1 MRDDERP
8 PLVSAEDWA
17 ATPPA
22 VQQAFLTLVEMVHT
36 LTAEVTQLRAEV
48 KDLRARLQQ
57 TSQNSSKPPSSDPPS
72 APPRPPT
79 PPRGRKPGGQPGHAG
94 HERPLAPEDQVDTI
108 VSLYPTQCTWCRAIF
123 PDAPDRLPDIAPV
136 IRTQVWD
143 LPKQLMHIT
152 EYQQHTVACPC
163 CKTRQEPPPLT
174 GLPPGAFGSG
184 VIALTALLR
193 RYRMSD
199 REIVDFWQ
207 TVCGLPISL
216 GSVVRACQRTSAAI
230 EPLYH
235 AIQTH
240 ILQQPAVHVDET
252 RWREQNQGAWLW
264 VLNTPQATCFRIDR
278 SRGRVAFDALVPA
291 RYRGVIS
298 SDRYGVYHHIPNHRR
313 QLCWAHLIRDL
324 RACLLGT
331 EAAQHWA
338 TSVLGQVRALFAYW
352 QWYRRALIDQI
363 QLQILLI
370 PIRAALAA
378 LLQQTRLDDRAAE
391 TLRADLLRH
400 WDALWT
406 FSRAEG
412 VEPTNNAAERA
423 IRPAV
428 LWRKISF
435 GTQSTEGSRF
445 VERLLSVVTT
455 CRQRGRAVFA
465 ILRAAIQASWQNQIP
480 PTLFPTP

>member
-1 MRDDERP
+1 MSNDERP

-22 VQQAFLTLVEMVHT
+22 VQQSFLALVDMVRT
-36 LTAEVTQLRAEV
+36 LTAEVEQLRAQV
-48 KDLRARLQQ
+48 KDLQARLQQ

-72 APPRPPT
+72 APPRPQKT
-79 PPRGRKPGGQPGHAG
+79 LRGRPRGGQPGHPG
-94 HERPLAPEDQVDTI
+94 HDRPLAPEDQVDTI
-108 VSLYPTQCTWCRAIF
+108 VPRYPTQCTHCHAYF
-123 PDAPDRLPDIAPV
+123 PPTLPDVAPV
-136 IRTQVWD
+136 RRTQVWD
-143 LPKQLMHIT
+143 LPERLIHIT

-163 CKTRQEPPPLT
+163 CGVVQEPPALT
-174 GLPPGAFGSG
+174 DLPPGVFGSG

-199 REIVDFWQ
+199 RAIVDFWQ
-207 TVCGLPISL
+207 TVGGLPISL
-216 GSVVRACQRTSAAI
+216 GSVVRACQRMNMAL
-230 EPLYH
+230 EPLDD
-235 AIQTH
+235 AIRAH
-240 ILQQPAVHVDET
+240 ILQQPALNVDET

-264 VLNTPQATCFRIDR
+264 VMTTSQATSFRIDR
-278 SRGRVAFDALVPA
+278 SRGRAAFDALVPA
-291 RYRGVIS
+291 RYRGVIG
-298 SDRYGVYHHIPNHRR
+298 SDRYGVYHHLPNQRR

-331 EAAQHWA
+331 DSAQRWA
-338 TSVLGQVRALFAYW
+338 TAVLRQVRHLFAFW

-363 QLQILLI
+363 QLQVLLA
-370 PIRAALAA
+370 PVRAAVAD
-378 LLQQTRLDDRAAE
+378 LLQQVQLDDRGAE

-406 FSRAEG
+406 FSRVDE

-428 LWRKISF
+428 LWRNISF
-435 GTQSTEGSRF
+435 GTQSAEGSRF

-455 CRQRGRAVFA
+455 CRQRGRDVFA
-465 ILRAAIQASWQNQIP
+465 VLRNAIQASWQNQIP
-480 PTLFPTP
+480 PDLFATP